1 MPQFNFFPLILGLIR
16 DSQFMR
22 IPLTLHPPPPF
33 RSFSEFVFLCFEGV
47 LRGNVPTVLR
57 PIIILAIDQSQKRNK
72 DIKRLHK
79 PRNGLERHGNEVI
92 AHKKIRKKSITLY
105 SIQLFD
111 AGTKLTSWFFVF
123 FVLGFFFCY
132 TTNKFT

>member
-1 MPQFNFFPLILGLIR
+1 MLQFNFFPLILGLIR

-22 IPLTLHPPPPF
+22 IPLTLHPPPF
-33 RSFSEFVFLCFEGV
+33 RSFSDFVFLCFEGV

>member
-16 DSQFMR
+16 DSQFIR
-22 IPLTLHPPPPF
+22 IPLTLPLPF
-33 RSFSEFVFLCFEGV
+33 RSFSDFVFLCFEGV

-92 AHKKIRKKSITLY
+92 AHKKNQKKEYNVI
-105 SIQLFD
+105 
-111 AGTKLTSWFFVF
+111 
-123 FVLGFFFCY
+123 
-132 TTNKFT
+132 